1 MWRRQLPGL
10 GPRQQLDG
18 EFLAPQPTCVPFRR
32 EEILRRGEGL
42 GAHLAV
48 TCADLMGLGLDQALL
63 PPSSRPP
70 SLPSLSSLFP
80 SHSFPSPPPWF
91 LFIPSC
97 PSLPLSSVS
106 ASSPRSLSV
115 LHLAGLLPPR
125 LLAPCLGS
133 RERELE
139 GGAEPPCPSG
149 LSSRP
154 QACLPPSG
162 SWERDISP
170 FPCVKW
176 MLSHSNLWRKS

>member
-70 SLPSLSSLFP
+70 SLL
-80 SHSFPSPPPWF
+80 SPPSF
-91 LFIPSC
+91 LPTPF
-97 PSLPLSSVS
+97 
-106 ASSPRSLSV
+106 
-115 LHLAGLLPPR
+115 PPR
-125 LLAPCLGS
+125 LLGFSSSLHAP
-133 RERELE
+133 
-139 GGAEPPCPSG
+139 
-149 LSSRP
+149 
-154 QACLPPSG
+154 
-162 SWERDISP
+162 P
-170 FPCVKW
+170 FPCL
-176 MLSHSNLWRKS
+176 LSLPPLLARFLFCISLVSSLLAS